1 MVLIGGYKVVNAKY
15 NGTDVTI
22 AANKGVTTALAL
34 ANNTSVKF
42 NTIAT
47 TRTDGYKV
55 FTDTQIAEGF
65 KMTFNGKDALFG
77 EKALYAIDDNATK
90 TIEGFNQRGEFNR
103 SLSGKNK
110 GSGKIILLNLC
121 KVLRIM

>member
-1 MVLIGGYKVVNAKY
+1 MPVSQWIVSGFNGKYEFTLTNRETGDDLVLRLQPNGAEGGYKVVNAKY

-65 KMTFNGKDALFG
+65 KMTFNGKDA
-77 EKALYAIDDNATK
+77 
-90 TIEGFNQRGEFNR
+90 
-103 SLSGKNK
+103 
-110 GSGKIILLNLC
+110 
-121 KVLRIM
+121 

>member
-1 MVLIGGYKVVNAKY
+1 MDRFWLQRQIWIYIDKPWDCDDLVLRLQPNGAEGGYKVVNAKY

-55 FTDTQIAEGF
+55 SRILRSQ
-65 KMTFNGKDALFG
+65 
-77 EKALYAIDDNATK
+77 KA
-90 TIEGFNQRGEFNR
+90 
-103 SLSGKNK
+103 
-110 GSGKIILLNLC
+110 
-121 KVLRIM
+121 

>member
-1 MVLIGGYKVVNAKY
+1 MYKRQ
-15 NGTDVTI
+15 
-22 AANKGVTTALAL
+22 ALAL

-77 EKALYAIDDNATK
+77 EKMCIRDRL
-90 TIEGFNQRGEFNR
+90 
-103 SLSGKNK
+103 
-110 GSGKIILLNLC
+110 KIGHHAEMIFP
-121 KVLRIM
+121 I